1 MKNISIFVEYM
12 IFLVIC
18 FILFYEVIDVYY
30 MEIVFKINKMIDDI
44 NFVKSN
50 NVVMSFVRN
59 D

>member
-1 MKNISIFVEYM
+1 MKNISSFVEYM

-44 NFVKSN
+44 DFVKSN